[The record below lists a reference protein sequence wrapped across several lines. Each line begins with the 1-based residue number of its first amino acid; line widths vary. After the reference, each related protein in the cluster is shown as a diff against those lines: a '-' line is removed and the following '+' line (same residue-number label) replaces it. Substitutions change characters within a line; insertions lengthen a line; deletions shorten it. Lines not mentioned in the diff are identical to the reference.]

1 MPMSDASDGGSAS
14 DLEVTELDDLL
25 EGRHHSGLHRLVV
38 EDPPGEMA
46 GVLGAA
52 GWRVLAVTVDES
64 TDKQAVLAGLAAAGG
79 FPNWVGQNWDALL
92 DALRDLSWAPAD
104 GYVVLI
110 DGWARYVTSENGDAA
125 TLRSVLSDAA
135 QWWDEAGTP
144 FHILLRD

>member
-1 MPMSDASDGGSAS
+1 MSDSSDSGSVS
-14 DLEVTELDDLL
+14 DPEVTDLDDLL
-25 EGRHHSGLHRLVV
+25 EARHHSGLHRLVV
-38 EDPPGEMA
+38 DGPPGDVA

-64 TDKQAVLAGLAAAGG
+64 TDKPAVLAGLAAAGG
-79 FPNWVGQNWDALL
+79 FPDWVGHNWDALL

-110 DGWARYVTSENGDAA
+110 DGWERYVTSEDGEAA
-125 TLRSVLSDAA
+125 TLRSVLGDAA